1 MDKILALLEQD
12 AKLTPKELAV
22 MCGDRTEEEIRQQV
36 RAYEEDQTI
45 LGYQTLIDW
54 EKTDREYITALI
66 ELKVVPQ
73 PDRGFDEIAGRICKF
88 PEVQSAWLMSG
99 GFDLC
104 VLVSGKTMREVAL
117 FVAEKLSIMENIT
130 ATATHFVLRKY
141 KDNGVVYGEK
151 AEDER
156 NLGEV

>member
-1 MDKILALLEQD
+1 MDRILKLLEQD
-12 AKLTPKELAV
+12 AKLSEKELAV
-22 MCGDRTEEEIRQQV
+22 MCGKTEAQIKEEIR
-36 RAYEEDQTI
+36 AYEANKTI

-54 EKTDREYITALI
+54 EKTDREYVTALI

-73 PDRGFDEIAGRICKF
+73 RDRGFDEIAGRVCLF

-141 KDNGVVYGEK
+141 KDNGVVYSQTT
-151 AEDER
+151 EDER
-156 NLGEV
+156 YAGEV